1 MMHRPLLSLLALSFV
16 LSACAD
22 SKEPTSQNSSPSA
35 QTEQTS
41 PIGSVAQPT
50 TVSPAPEPATSS
62 QTNSVYETLSWESLE
77 LPGQGLADIMRKYQP
92 MLDKITDNDVEEGD
106 KLMAQMQ
113 NEFNTAPTNPALN
126 GKSIQIKG
134 FVSPLEVD
142 EKKGLVKE
150 FLLVPYFGA
159 CIHVPPPPVNQTL
172 LVRPQEGKSIS
183 MEQIYE
189 PVKVSGVITVETAS
203 TKLAQAG
210 YQISKAIVEPLK
222 DTDY

>member
-1 MMHRPLLSLLALSFV
+1 MMHRPLLSLLALSVV

-22 SKEPTSQNSSPSA
+22 SKEPISQNSSPSPST

-41 PIGSVAQPT
+41 FIDSVAQATP
-50 TVSPAPEPATSS
+50 VAPETATAS
-62 QTNSVYETLSWESLE
+62 QTNSVYEPLSWESLE
-77 LPGQGLADIMRKYQP
+77 LSGQGLADIMRKYQP
-92 MLDKITDNDVEEGD
+92 MLDKITDDDVEEGD

-189 PVKVSGVITVETAS
+189 PVKVSGVITVETAG

-210 YQISKAIVEPLK
+210 YQISKAVVEPLK

>member
-1 MMHRPLLSLLALSFV
+1 MHRPLLSLLALSVV

-50 TVSPAPEPATSS
+50 TVAPAPEPATSS

-189 PVKVSGVITVETAS
+189 PVIVSGVITVETAG

-210 YQISKAIVEPLK
+210 YQISKAVVEPLK
-222 DTDY
+222 DTEY

>member
-1 MMHRPLLSLLALSFV
+1 MMHRPLLSLLVLSIM

-50 TVSPAPEPATSS
+50 TVAPAPEPATAS
-62 QTNSVYETLSWESLE
+62 QTNSGYETLSWESLE
-77 LPGQGLADIMRKYQP
+77 LSGQGLADIMRKYQP
-92 MLDKITDNDVEEGD
+92 MLDKITDDDVEEGD

-189 PVKVSGVITVETAS
+189 PVKVSGVITVETAG

-210 YQISKAIVEPLK
+210 YQISKAVVEPLK